1 MNIIVE
7 GYAMKLLDKKTPKV
21 RYPVFPSLHDLINFI
36 ADSYGD
42 SILYRYYVGKDI
54 RDVSFNEFKQW
65 FIGCGTAFFNRGLNG
80 KRFAIVGESKPE
92 WVSAYMTVISAG
104 GVIVPLD
111 KELFPEQIASFVEY
125 AECDGVFYTESHYE
139 KVKDAK
145 PAMDLF
151 INLDDCAD
159 AEERGHV
166 IFSKLV
172 AEGLAS
178 YKNGDTRFETFRPD
192 TTVMASL
199 VFTSGTTGT
208 SKGVM
213 LSQNNILFNAYQC
226 VNEVNF
232 TPEDVNISALPLHHT
247 YECTAGN
254 IAAMTCGVTICF
266 NNSLKYFMKNVEIF
280 KPTGLVLVPL
290 FVNTVY
296 RRITDE
302 INKKG
307 KSRTVKTGMVVTG
320 AARKVGIDLRRNMF
334 GEIIDKLGG
343 NINKIVCGG
352 AAVNPEVVKWFDSIG
367 ITIEQG
373 YGITECSP
381 LVSVNPSSKH
391 KVGSVGKPAVGS
403 SVKIIVD
410 NNYGVIYEAETGEIG
425 EICVKGPNVMLG
437 YYKNEEAT
445 KEAFT
450 SDGYFRTGDYGYI
463 DKDGYIFISGRKKNI
478 IVLTNGKNV
487 YPEEI
492 EEYLEN
498 IDLIKEC
505 VVVGREKD
513 DDVILTAVLFPD
525 YDKFKDK
532 TEEEISATLK
542 AQIMNVNRHL
552 PSFKQIRGIEI
563 RRVEFEKTP
572 TKKIIRS
579 KI

>member
-1 MNIIVE
+1 
-7 GYAMKLLDKKTPKV
+7 MKKV
-21 RYPVFPSLHDLINFI
+21 KETKARYPLFNSMHDIINFV

-42 SILYRYYVGKDI
+42 NVLYKYYVGKEI
-54 RDVSFNEFKQW
+54 REVSFNRYKDW
-65 FIGCGTAFFNRGLNG
+65 FMGMGTTLFNRGWNG

-92 WVSAYMTVISAG
+92 WMCAFLSVMSAG

-111 KELFPEQIASFVEY
+111 KELFAEQICNFVEY
-125 AECDGVFYTESHYE
+125 AECDGVIYTESHFD

-145 PAMDLF
+145 PAQGLF
-151 INLDDCAD
+151 INLDDCEAT
-159 AEERGHV
+159 ESRGHYT
-166 IFSKLV
+166 FSKLME
-172 AEGLAS
+172 EGLED
-178 YKNGDTRFETFRPD
+178 YNKGNKTFCNFRPD
-192 TTVMASL
+192 TTVLASL

-213 LSQNNILFNAYQC
+213 LSQNNLLFNVYQC
-226 VNEVNF
+226 VNEVDF
-232 TPEDVNISALPLHHT
+232 TANDVNISALPLHHT

-266 NNSLKYFMKNVEIF
+266 NNSLKYFMKNVAIF

-290 FVNTVY
+290 FVNTIY

-302 INKKG
+302 IEKKG
-307 KSRTVKTGMVVTG
+307 KSGTVKTGMALTG
-320 AARKVGIDLRRNMF
+320 VARKVGIDLRRNMF
-334 GEIIDKLGG
+334 KEIIDNLGG
-343 NINKIVCGG
+343 NVTKIVCGG
-352 AAVNPEVVKWFDSIG
+352 AAVNPDIVKWFDSVG
-367 ITIEQG
+367 IRIEQG

-381 LVSVNPSSKH
+381 LVAVNPSSTH
-391 KVGSVGKPAVGS
+391 KLGSVGRAAIGS

-410 NNYGVIYEAETGEIG
+410 NNYGVVYEAETGEIG

-437 YYKNEEAT
+437 YYNNPEAT
-445 KEAFT
+445 KDAFT
-450 SDGYFRTGDYGYI
+450 SDGYFRTGDYGYL

-478 IVLTNGKNV
+478 IVLANGKNV

-498 IDLIKEC
+498 IDIIKEC
-505 VVVGREKD
+505 VVVGREND
-513 DDVILTAVLFPD
+513 DDVVLTAVLFPD
-525 YDKFKDK
+525 YDRFKGVS
-532 TEEEISATLK
+532 EEDISAALR
-542 AQIMNVNRHL
+542 AQIMNVNRRL

>member
-1 MNIIVE
+1 
-7 GYAMKLLDKKTPKV
+7 MKKIKETKP
-21 RYPVFPSLHDLINFI
+21 RYPLFNSMHDIVNFV

-42 SILYRYYVGKDI
+42 NVLYKYYVGKDI
-54 RDVSFNEFKQW
+54 REVSFNQYKDW
-65 FIGCGTAFFNRGLNG
+65 FMGMGTTLFNRGWNG

-92 WVSAYMTVISAG
+92 WMSSFLSVMSAG

-111 KELFPEQIASFVEY
+111 KELFAEQICNFVEY
-125 AECDGVFYTESHYE
+125 AECDGVFYTESHYD

-145 PAMDLF
+145 PAEGIF
-151 INLDDCAD
+151 INLDDCEASE
-159 AEERGHV
+159 ARGHFT
-166 IFSKLV
+166 FSKLMK
-172 AEGLAS
+172 EGLAD
-178 YKNGDTRFETFRPD
+178 YKNGNKTFCNYRPD
-192 TTVMASL
+192 TSVLASL

-213 LSQNNILFNAYQC
+213 LSQNNLLFNAYQC
-226 VNEVNF
+226 VNEVDF
-232 TPEDVNISALPLHHT
+232 SADDVNISALPLHHT

-254 IAAMTCGVTICF
+254 IAAMICGVTICF
-266 NNSLKYFMKNVEIF
+266 NNSLKYFMKNVALF

-290 FVNTVY
+290 FVNTIY

-302 INKKG
+302 IEKKG
-307 KSRTVKTGMVVTG
+307 KSGTVKTGMAITG

-334 GEIIDKLGG
+334 KEIIDNLGG
-343 NINKIVCGG
+343 NVTKIVCGG
-352 AAVNPEVVKWFDSIG
+352 AAVNPDIVKWFDSVG
-367 ITIEQG
+367 IRIEQG

-381 LVSVNPSSKH
+381 LVAVNPSSTH
-391 KVGSVGKPAVGS
+391 KVGSVGRAAIGS

-410 NNYGVIYEAETGEIG
+410 NNYGVVYEAETGEIG

-437 YYKNEEAT
+437 YYNNPEAT

-450 SDGYFRTGDYGYI
+450 ADGYFRTGDYGYV

-498 IDLIKEC
+498 IDVIKEC
-505 VVVGREKD
+505 VVVGREND
-513 DDVILTAVLFPD
+513 DDVVLTAVLFPD
-525 YDKFKDK
+525 YDKFKGMS
-532 TEEEISATLK
+532 EEEISSALRT
-542 AQIMNVNRHL
+542 QIMNVNRRL

>member
-1 MNIIVE
+1 
-7 GYAMKLLDKKTPKV
+7 MKLKDRKEAKV
-21 RYPVFPSLHDLINFI
+21 RYPLFSSMHDIVNYV

-42 SILYRYYVGKDI
+42 SILYKYYVGKDI
-54 RDVSFNEFKQW
+54 HEVSFNQYREW
-65 FIGCGTAFFNRGLNG
+65 FLSFGTMLFNRQLNG

-92 WVSAYMTVISAG
+92 WMCSYLSVMSAG

-111 KELFPEQIASFVEY
+111 KELLAEQICSFVDY
-125 AECDGVFYTESHYE
+125 AECDGVIYTESHYE

-145 PAMDLF
+145 PALGIF
-151 INLDDCAD
+151 INLDDCEAT
-159 AEERGHV
+159 ASRGHLT
-166 IFSKLV
+166 FSELIK
-172 AEGLAS
+172 EGKEA
-178 YKNGDTRFETFRPD
+178 YDGGNKTFETFRPD

-213 LSQNNILFNAYQC
+213 LSQNNLLFNVYQA
-226 VNEVNF
+226 VNEVDF
-232 TPEDVNISALPLHHT
+232 TSDDVNISALPLHHT

-254 IAAMTCGVTICF
+254 IAAMVCGVTICF
-266 NNSLKYFMKNVEIF
+266 NNSLKYFMKNVAIF

-302 INKKG
+302 IEKKG
-307 KSRTVKTGMVVTG
+307 KTNTLKTGMVITG
-320 AARKVGIDLRRNMF
+320 AARKVGIDLRRSMF
-334 GEIIDKLGG
+334 KEIIDNLGG
-343 NINKIVCGG
+343 NLTKIVCGG
-352 AAVNPEVVKWFDSIG
+352 AAVNPEIVKWFDSIG
-367 ITIEQG
+367 VKIEQG

-381 LVSVNPSSKH
+381 LVAVNPSSKH
-391 KVGSVGKPAVGS
+391 KVGSVGKAAIGS

-410 NNYGVIYEAETGEIG
+410 NNYGVVYEAETDEIG

-437 YYKNEEAT
+437 YYNNPEAT

-463 DKDGYIFISGRKKNI
+463 DKDGYIYISGRKKNI

-498 IDLIKEC
+498 IDVIKEC
-505 VVVGREKD
+505 VVVGRENG
-513 DDVILTAVLFPD
+513 DDVVLTAVLFPD
-525 YDKFKDK
+525 YDKFKDVP
-532 TEEEISATLK
+532 EEEISAALK
-542 AQIMNVNRHL
+542 AQIMNVNRRL

>member
-1 MNIIVE
+1 
-7 GYAMKLLDKKTPKV
+7 MKTKNSKEVNV
-21 RYPVFPSLHDLINFI
+21 RYPLFSSMHDIVNYV
-36 ADSYGD
+36 AESYGD
-42 SILYRYYVGKDI
+42 NILYKYYVGKDI
-54 RDVSFNEFKQW
+54 REISFNQYREW
-65 FIGCGTAFFNRGLNG
+65 FLSFGTMLFGRGLNG
-80 KRFAIVGESKPE
+80 KRFAIVGDGKPE
-92 WVSAYMTVISAG
+92 WMCAYLSVMSAG

-111 KELFPEQIASFVEY
+111 KELFAEQICSFVEY
-125 AECDGVFYTESHYE
+125 AECDGVIYTESLYE
-139 KVKDAK
+139 KVKNAK
-145 PAMDLF
+145 PAKGIF
-151 INLDDCAD
+151 INLDDSEATE
-159 AEERGHV
+159 ARGHFT
-166 IFSKLV
+166 FSALV
-172 AEGLAS
+172 EEGKALYAD
-178 YKNGDTRFETFRPD
+178 GDKTFEDYRPD
-192 TTVMASL
+192 TSVLASL
-199 VFTSGTTGT
+199 VFTSGTTGI

-213 LSQNNILFNAYQC
+213 LSQSNLLFNVYQC
-226 VNEVNF
+226 VNEVDF
-232 TPEDVNISALPLHHT
+232 TADDVNISALPLHHT

-266 NNSLKYFMKNVEIF
+266 NNSLKYFMKNVALF

-307 KSRTVKTGMVVTG
+307 KAGAIKKGMAITG
-320 AARKVGIDLRRNMF
+320 AARKIGIDLRRSIF
-334 GEIIDKLGG
+334 KEIINNLGG
-343 NINKIVCGG
+343 NLTKIVCGG
-352 AAVNPEVVKWFDSIG
+352 AAVNPDIVKWFDSIG
-367 ITIEQG
+367 VRIEQG

-381 LVSVNPSSKH
+381 LVAVNPSSTH
-391 KVGSVGKPAVGS
+391 KVGSVGKAAIGS
-403 SVKIIVD
+403 DVKILVD
-410 NNYGVIYEAETGEIG
+410 NNYGAIYEAGVDEIG

-437 YYKNEEAT
+437 YYNNPEAT
-445 KEAFT
+445 KEVFT
-450 SDGYFRTGDYGYI
+450 EDGYFRTGDYGYL

-498 IDLIKEC
+498 IDTIKEC

-513 DDVILTAVLFPD
+513 DDVVLTAVLFPD

-532 TEEEISATLK
+532 TEEEISNELK
-542 AQIMNVNRHL
+542 TQIMNVNRRL

-572 TKKIIRS
+572 TKKIIRN

>member
-1 MNIIVE
+1 
-7 GYAMKLLDKKTPKV
+7 MKLKKIKETKP
-21 RYPVFPSLHDLINFI
+21 RYPLFNSMHDIINFV

-42 SILYRYYVGKDI
+42 NVLYKYYVGKNI
-54 RDVSFNEFKQW
+54 REVSFNQYKDW
-65 FIGCGTAFFNRGLNG
+65 FMGMGTTLFNRGWNG

-92 WVSAYMTVISAG
+92 WMAAYLSVMSAG

-111 KELFPEQIASFVEY
+111 KELFAEQICSFVKY
-125 AECDGVFYTESHYE
+125 AECDGVIYTESHYD

-145 PAMDLF
+145 PACDLF
-151 INLDDCAD
+151 INLDDCS
-159 AEERGHV
+159 ETESRGHFT
-166 IFSKLV
+166 FSALME
-172 AEGLAS
+172 EGLAD
-178 YKNGDTRFETFRPD
+178 YNNGNKTFCNFRPD
-192 TTVMASL
+192 TTVLASL

-213 LSQNNILFNAYQC
+213 LSQNNLLFNVYQC
-226 VNEVNF
+226 VNEVDF
-232 TPEDVNISALPLHHT
+232 TSDDVNISALPLHHT

-266 NNSLKYFMKNVEIF
+266 NNSLKYFMKNVAIF

-290 FVNTVY
+290 FVNTIY

-307 KSRTVKTGMVVTG
+307 KSGTVKTGMAITG
-320 AARKVGIDLRRNMF
+320 VARKVGVDLRRNMF
-334 GEIIDKLGG
+334 KEIIDNLGG
-343 NINKIVCGG
+343 NVTKIVCGG
-352 AAVNPEVVKWFDSIG
+352 AAVNPDIVKWFDSVG
-367 ITIEQG
+367 IRIEQG

-381 LVSVNPSSKH
+381 LVAVNPSSTH
-391 KVGSVGKPAVGS
+391 KVGSVGRAAIGS

-410 NNYGVIYEAETGEIG
+410 NNYGVVYEAETGEIG

-437 YYKNEEAT
+437 YYNNPEAT

-450 SDGYFRTGDYGYI
+450 ADGYFRTGDYGYL

-498 IDLIKEC
+498 IDIIKEC

-513 DDVILTAVLFPD
+513 DDVVLTAVLFPD
-525 YDKFKDK
+525 YDKFKDMS
-532 TEEEISATLK
+532 EEDISNALRT
-542 AQIMNVNRHL
+542 QIMNVNRHL

>member
-1 MNIIVE
+1 MKIIVE
-7 GYAMKLLDKKTPKV
+7 GYVMNLKNRKEVKV
-21 RYPVFPSLHDLINFI
+21 RYPLFPSMHDIVNYV
-36 ADSYGD
+36 AESYGD
-42 SILYRYYVGKDI
+42 SILYKYYVGKDI
-54 RDVSFNEFKQW
+54 HEVSFNQYRSW
-65 FIGCGTAFFNRGLNG
+65 FIGFGTMLFNRNLNG

-92 WVSAYMTVISAG
+92 WMCAYLSVMSAG

-111 KELFPEQIASFVEY
+111 KELFPEQICSFVEY
-125 AECDGVFYTESHYE
+125 AECDGVIYTESHYE

-145 PAMDLF
+145 PSQGIF
-151 INLDDCAD
+151 INLDDCDLTA
-159 AEERGHV
+159 ERGHLT
-166 IFSKLV
+166 FSELV
-172 AEGLAS
+172 AEGKAA
-178 YKNGDTRFETFRPD
+178 YEAGDTVFEAYRPD
-192 TTVMASL
+192 TNVMAAL

-213 LSQNNILFNAYQC
+213 LSQNNLLFNVYQA
-226 VNEVNF
+226 VNEVDF
-232 TPEDVNISALPLHHT
+232 TADDVNISALPLHHT

-254 IAAMTCGVTICF
+254 IAAMVCGVTICF
-266 NNSLKYFMKNVEIF
+266 NNSLKYFMKNVAIF

-302 INKKG
+302 IDKKG
-307 KSRTVKTGMVVTG
+307 KSGTVKTGMAITG

-334 GEIIDKLGG
+334 KEIIDNLGG
-343 NINKIVCGG
+343 NLTKIVCGG

-367 ITIEQG
+367 VKIEQG

-381 LVSVNPSSKH
+381 LVAVNPSSTH
-391 KVGSVGKPAVGS
+391 KVGSVGRAAIGS

-410 NNYGVIYEAETGEIG
+410 NNYGVIYEAETDEIG

-437 YYKNEEAT
+437 YYNNPEAT

-450 SDGYFRTGDYGYI
+450 ADGYFRTGDYGYI
-463 DKDGYIFISGRKKNI
+463 DKDGYIYISGRKKNI

-498 IDLIKEC
+498 IDIIKEC

-513 DDVILTAVLFPD
+513 DDVILTAVMFPD
-525 YDKFKDK
+525 YDKFKDA
-532 TEEEISATLK
+532 TEDEISAALK
-542 AQIMNVNRHL
+542 AQIMNVNRRL

>member
-1 MNIIVE
+1 
-7 GYAMKLLDKKTPKV
+7 MKKIKETKP
-21 RYPVFPSLHDLINFI
+21 RYPLFNSMHDIVNFV

-42 SILYRYYVGKDI
+42 SVLYKYYVGKEI
-54 RDVSFNEFKQW
+54 REVSFNRYKDW
-65 FIGCGTAFFNRGLNG
+65 FMGMGTTLFNRGWNG

-92 WVSAYMTVISAG
+92 WMCAFLAVMSAG

-111 KELFPEQIASFVEY
+111 KELFAEQICNFVEY
-125 AECDGVFYTESHYE
+125 AECDGVIYTESHFD
-139 KVKDAK
+139 KVNDAK
-145 PAMDLF
+145 PSQGIF
-151 INLDDCAD
+151 INLDDCEAT
-159 AEERGHV
+159 EGRGHYT
-166 IFSKLV
+166 FSKLME
-172 AEGLAS
+172 EGLED
-178 YKNGDTRFETFRPD
+178 YNKGNKTFCNFRPD
-192 TTVMASL
+192 TSVLASL

-213 LSQNNILFNAYQC
+213 LSQNNLLFNVSQC
-226 VNEVNF
+226 VNEVDF
-232 TPEDVNISALPLHHT
+232 TADDVNISALPLHHT

-266 NNSLKYFMKNVEIF
+266 NNSLKYFMKNVAIF

-290 FVNTVY
+290 FVNTIY

-302 INKKG
+302 IEKKG
-307 KSRTVKTGMVVTG
+307 KSGTVKTGMALTG
-320 AARKVGIDLRRNMF
+320 VARKVGLDLRRNMF
-334 GEIIDKLGG
+334 KEIIDNLGG
-343 NINKIVCGG
+343 NVTKIVCGG
-352 AAVNPEVVKWFDSIG
+352 AAVNPDIVKWFDSVG
-367 ITIEQG
+367 IRIEQG

-381 LVSVNPSSKH
+381 LVAVNPSSTH
-391 KVGSVGKPAVGS
+391 KVGSVGRAAIGS

-410 NNYGVIYEAETGEIG
+410 NNYGVVYEAETGEIG

-437 YYKNEEAT
+437 YYNNPEAT

-450 SDGYFRTGDYGYI
+450 ADGYFRTGDYGYI

-498 IDLIKEC
+498 IDIIKEC
-505 VVVGREKD
+505 VVVGREND
-513 DDVILTAVLFPD
+513 DDVVLTAVLFPD
-525 YDKFKDK
+525 YDKFKGMS
-532 TEEEISATLK
+532 EEDISAALR
-542 AQIMNVNRHL
+542 AQIMNVNRRL
-552 PSFKQIRGIEI
+552 PSFKQIRGIVI

>member
-1 MNIIVE
+1 
-7 GYAMKLLDKKTPKV
+7 MKKLKETKP
-21 RYPVFPSLHDLINFI
+21 RYPLFNSMHDIVFYA

-42 SILYRYYVGKDI
+42 NVLYKYYVGKEI
-54 RDVSFNEFKQW
+54 REVSFNRYRDW
-65 FIGCGTAFFNRGLNG
+65 FVGMGTALFNSNLNG
-80 KRFAIVGESKPE
+80 KRFAIIGESKPE
-92 WVSAYMTVISAG
+92 WMCAYLSVMSAG

-111 KELFPEQIASFVEY
+111 KELFAEQICSFVEY
-125 AECDGVFYTESHYE
+125 AECDGVIYTESHYE

-145 PAMDLF
+145 PALGIF
-151 INLDDCAD
+151 INLDDCVAT
-159 AEERGHV
+159 EERGHLT
-166 IFSKLV
+166 FSKLME
-172 AEGLAS
+172 EGLAD
-178 YKNGDTRFETFRPD
+178 YNKGNKTFYNYRPD
-192 TTVMASL
+192 TTVLASL

-213 LSQNNILFNAYQC
+213 LSQNNLLFNVYQC
-226 VNEVNF
+226 VNEVDF
-232 TPEDVNISALPLHHT
+232 TADDVNISALPLHHT

-254 IAAMTCGVTICF
+254 ISAMTCGVTICF
-266 NNSLKYFMKNVEIF
+266 NNSLKYFMKNVSIF

-290 FVNTVY
+290 FVNTIY
-296 RRITDE
+296 RRMTDE
-302 INKKG
+302 IEKKG
-307 KSRTVKTGMVVTG
+307 KSGTLKTGMAITG
-320 AARKVGIDLRRNMF
+320 AARKVGIDIRRNMF
-334 GEIIDKLGG
+334 KEIIDNLGG

-352 AAVNPEVVKWFDSIG
+352 AAVNPDIVKWFDSIG
-367 ITIEQG
+367 IRIEQG

-381 LVSVNPSSKH
+381 LVAVNPSSTH
-391 KVGSVGKPAVGS
+391 KVGSVGRAAIGS

-410 NNYGVIYEAETGEIG
+410 NNYGVVYEAETGEIG

-437 YYKNEEAT
+437 YYNNPEAT

-450 SDGYFRTGDYGYI
+450 ADGYFRTGDYGYL

-498 IDLIKEC
+498 IDVIKEC
-505 VVVGREKD
+505 VVVGREND
-513 DDVILTAVLFPD
+513 DDVVLTAVLFPD
-525 YDKFKDK
+525 YDKFKGMS
-532 TEEEISATLK
+532 EEEISSALRT
-542 AQIMNVNRHL
+542 QIMNVNRRL